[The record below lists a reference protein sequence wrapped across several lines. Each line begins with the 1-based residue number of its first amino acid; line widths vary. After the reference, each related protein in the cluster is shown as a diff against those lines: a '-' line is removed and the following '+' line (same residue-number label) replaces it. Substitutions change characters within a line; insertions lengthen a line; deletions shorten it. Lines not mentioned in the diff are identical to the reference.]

1 MKHDPMTQAT
11 LALSLSEIAAL
22 SARATRGAGRSWG
35 EAEETAEAACW
46 LARAGLDWAGA
57 LLEVLQSPDAGAEC
71 ALRAGIAL
79 ADAAALSGTQPN
91 IQCRVNS
98 CGFLLPFAARMAD
111 QTGQRIRLT
120 AADLQVVLAPGACP
134 LIAGPVCIS
143 GLAQVTISP
152 DPHNGTPCP
161 NWPLTH
167 RGTVLATEYARLTQF
182 MMAFT
187 VPASASSLA
196 GAGAQGSDND

>member
-79 ADAAALSGTQPN
+79 ADAAALSGTPPN
-91 IQCRVNS
+91 IQFRVNS
-98 CGFLLPFAARMAD
+98 CCFLLPFAARMSD

-120 AADLQVVLAPGACP
+120 AADTQIVLAPGACP
-134 LIAGPVCIS
+134 LISGPVRMP
-143 GLAQVTISP
+143 GPAQVTLTSDLQDRTLCP
-152 DPHNGTPCP
+152 D
-161 NWPLTH
+161 WPQSH
-167 RGTVLATEYARLTQF
+167 RGTVLAIEYARLTEL

-187 VPASASSLA
+187 VPTSAHSQA
-196 GAGAQGSDND
+196 GAGAQSDDND